1 MRFKIDENLPAQLA
15 TELSASGH
23 EAQTVVQEGMAGAAD
38 SDLLE
43 AARREGRILL
53 TLDKGIANIHRRQP
67 GTFAGMVLFR
77 PDSSGRGEVF
87 RFVRKHLDEVLALE
101 LEGRLVV
108 VTGRGIRRR

>member
-15 TELSASGH
+15 ADLSAAGH
-23 EAQTVVQEGMAGAAD
+23 EAQTVVQEGMAGSAD

-43 AARREGRILL
+43 AARLEERMLL
-53 TLDKGIANIHRRQP
+53 TLDKGIANIHRHHP
-67 GTFAGMVLFR
+67 GTPAGIVLFR

-87 RFVRKHLDEVLALE
+87 RFVRKHLDEVLVLE